1 MIAAFIILTALIA
14 LLPALIMV
22 DGILANGVISAIVAI
37 AMVTVVFT
45 LHTSE
50 LNRFSR
56 LLRPTAF
63 LALFIPCLWM
73 LLQVFPIQ
81 TRSLANPVWLSAS
94 VALDKPFVGAISLD
108 ISATLLSLARYCA
121 ILAAAFVTAAVTL
134 NKQRA
139 ESILFLLTGIA
150 ALIAAQLIGY
160 DLGYLRLPGY
170 ESLGARTDAMNVAVI
185 GFILSCATT
194 IRAYEHLD
202 NPRSRKSRMMAKIV
216 ASASMV
222 PLFVCLSAILISTDP
237 ILLLAALF
245 GTGIL
250 IGVLA
255 IRRWRLGPLG
265 QTGIAALA
273 AVAVFGFF
281 AVVPANR
288 DADPT
293 LALSTQGRISSI
305 ERMLSEAK
313 WEGSGAGSF
322 EALLPIYR
330 DTVEVDSLEI
340 PTAATT
346 IAIEMGRPFLWT
358 CIIVALIG
366 ASTLFGRAL
375 LRGRDHV
382 YSSAGAGC
390 IIALLISLFANNG
403 ILGLTSSLM
412 IGLVCGLAFAQSKST
427 RNRDLDLY
435 EELYSIPGRT
445 DDAPRR
451 RILNES

>member
-22 DGILANGVISAIVAI
+22 DGILANGVVSTIVAI
-37 AMVTVVFT
+37 AMLTVVFT
-45 LHTSE
+45 LHTGD

-73 LLQVFPIQ
+73 LLQVLPIP
-81 TRSLANPVWLSAS
+81 TRSLANPVWVSAS
-94 VALDKPFVGAISLD
+94 AALDKPFIGAISLD
-108 ISATLLSLARYCA
+108 IGATLLALARYCA

-134 NKQRA
+134 NKHRA

-150 ALIAAQLIGY
+150 ALIAAELIGY

-170 ESLGARTDAMNVAVI
+170 EYLGARIDAMNIAVI

-202 NPRSRKSRMMAKIV
+202 NPRNRKSRMMAKV
-216 ASASMV
+216 TASASMA
-222 PLFVCLSAILISTDP
+222 PLLVCLSAILISTDP
-237 ILLLAALF
+237 ALLLASLF
-245 GTGIL
+245 GAGIL

-265 QTGIAALA
+265 QSGIAAFA
-273 AVAVFGFF
+273 AVALFGFF
-281 AVVPANR
+281 AVAPAKR
-288 DADPT
+288 DADPI
-293 LALSTQGRISSI
+293 LALPTQGRISSI

-313 WEGSGAGSF
+313 WGGSGAGSF

-330 DTVEVDSLEI
+330 DTDEMDSPEI
-340 PTAATT
+340 PTAAAT

-366 ASTLFGRAL
+366 ASALFRRAL
-375 LRGRDHV
+375 LRGRDYI
-382 YSSAGAGC
+382 YSSAGAAC
-390 IIALLISLFANNG
+390 IIALLISLFVNNG

-412 IGLVCGLAFAQSKST
+412 ISAVCGLAFAQSKSS
-427 RNRDLDLY
+427 RNGDLDLS

-445 DDAPRR
+445 DDVPRWR
-451 RILNES
+451 MLDES

>member
-1 MIAAFIILTALIA
+1 MIAALIILSALIA

-73 LLQVFPIQ
+73 LLQVLPIQ
-81 TRSLANPVWLSAS
+81 TRSLANPVWLSAA
-94 VALDKPFVGAISLD
+94 VALDKPFVGGISLD

-170 ESLGARTDAMNVAVI
+170 EYLGARTDAMNVAVI

-222 PLFVCLSAILISTDP
+222 PLFVCLSAVLISTDP

-281 AVVPANR
+281 AAVPAKK
-288 DADPT
+288 DADPI
-293 LALSTQGRISSI
+293 LASSTQGQISSI
-305 ERMLSEAK
+305 ERMLSDAK
-313 WEGSGAGSF
+313 WGGSGAGSL

-330 DTVEVDSLEI
+330 DTADSLEI
-340 PTAATT
+340 PTAAAI

-358 CIIVALIG
+358 CVIVALMG
-366 ASTLFGRAL
+366 ASTLFRRAL
-375 LRGRDHV
+375 LRGRDYV

-390 IIALLISLFANNG
+390 IIALLISLFANDG
-403 ILGLTSSLM
+403 ILGLTPSLM
-412 IGLVCGLAFAQSKST
+412 ISVVCGLAFAQSKSAS
-427 RNRDLDLY
+427 NRDLDLS
-435 EELYSIPGRT
+435 EKLYSIRNRT
-445 DDAPRR
+445 NDAPRLR
-451 RILNES
+451 VRDGS